1 MAVILGERTNADS
14 ATEHKGPWAVVP
26 WRTIVASTLVVASFI
41 GLVIVLIAVQRVVA
55 WIVIAGFFAIVLAP
69 PVRIVQ
75 RRVGGHRGIATA
87 IVMFSTLAVVVGAVA
102 LFVLPIRSQILQSA
116 SDLPGTVRDAAQGKG
131 PVGNIVTRLNIDSYV
146 RNNQDSLQRW
156 ADDVSGSSVSIAQSV
171 LGGVLATVT
180 VFVVAFLFL
189 TQAGAM
195 GRTLVEVVPL
205 RRRDMVR
212 RMAADTSA
220 AVSGYMVGNLIISL
234 VAGTTA
240 FICLLSLGV
249 PNAAVLAIWVAF
261 ADLIPLVGA
270 TLGAAVAVLAAFL
283 HNPTAGIIS
292 LIFFVIYQ
300 QFENSILQT
309 NVMSRTVKV
318 NPLIVLLSVVLG
330 VELFGIAGA
339 LLALPVAGSVQV
351 VVGEIWREFHR
362 EQLVL
367 PSDYE
372 HGPSS

>member
-1 MAVILGERTNADS
+1 MAVILGERPNAES
-14 ATEHKGPWAVVP
+14 AVEHKGPWAMVP
-26 WRTIVASTLVVASFI
+26 WRTIVASTLVVATFI

-87 IVMFSTLAVVVGAVA
+87 IVMTSTLAVVAGAIA

-116 SDLPGTVRDAAQGKG
+116 SDLPGTVRDAAEGKG

-156 ADDVSGSSVSIAQSV
+156 ADDISGSSVSIAQSV

-180 VFVVAFLFL
+180 IFVVAFLFL

-195 GRTLVEVVPL
+195 GRTLVEVVPP
-205 RRRDMVR
+205 RRRDMAR

-240 FICLLSLGV
+240 FICLLALGV

-270 TLGAAVAVLAAFL
+270 TLGAVVAVLAAFL
-283 HNPTAGIIS
+283 HNPTAGIVS
-292 LIFFVIYQ
+292 LVFFVIYQ

-318 NPLIVLLSVVLG
+318 NPLMVLLSVVLG

-351 VVGEIWREFHR
+351 VVGEVWREFHR
-362 EQLVL
+362 ELLVL
-367 PSDYE
+367 PDDYE
-372 HGPSS
+372 HGSNP